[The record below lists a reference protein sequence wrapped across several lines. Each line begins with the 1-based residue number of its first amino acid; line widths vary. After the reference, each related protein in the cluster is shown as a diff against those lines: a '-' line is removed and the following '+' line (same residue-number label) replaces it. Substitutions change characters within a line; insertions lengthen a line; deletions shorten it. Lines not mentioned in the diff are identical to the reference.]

1 MEDQLKD
8 AAKKA
13 GKDESEYLM
22 KTDTDKDGKQRQR
35 KTGPRGGKYYRVKGD
50 KGWGDWISGE
60 PNESL
65 STYLNDNIGIINENK
80 NKKMKLSEYLYESLN
95 DDAREL
101 FIKVI
106 SEEWDE
112 KLYNKLSKKVGVFT
126 PNNQQLFSFMKGLYM
141 LVKKRV
147 VNENLNLNWIDTSNI
162 TSMYMM
168 FKGKKVM
175 FDMTKWNT
183 SNVTNFTECF
193 ADSQVH
199 KNTIENWDMSSADAL
214 PYMFVDATVNCDLS
228 KWVIDKTNYP
238 RYINI
243 FKNCK
248 IDKKHYPLM
257 KENSQDGYT
266 KMTEY
271 TGLD

>member
-1 MEDQLKD
+1 MKNLK
-8 AAKKA
+8 
-13 GKDESEYLM
+13 EY
-22 KTDTDKDGKQRQR
+22 
-35 KTGPRGGKYYRVKGD
+35 
-50 KGWGDWISGE
+50 I
-60 PNESL
+60 NESL
-65 STYLNDNIGIINENK
+65 V
-80 NKKMKLSEYLYESLN
+80 
-95 DDAREL
+95 DDAKEL

-112 KLYNKLSKKVGVFT
+112 NLYKKLSKKVGVFK
-126 PNNQQLFSFMKGLYM
+126 PNNQQLFSFMKGLFA
-141 LVKKRV
+141 LVEKRKV
-147 VNENLNLNWIDTSNI
+147 DPFLNLNWIDTSNI

-168 FKGKKVM
+168 FKGKHVR
-175 FDMTKWNT
+175 FNMTKWDT

-193 ADSQVH
+193 ADAFVLR
-199 KNTIENWDMSSADAL
+199 NTIEDWDMSSADAL
-214 PYMFVDATVNCDLS
+214 PYMFADATVNCDLS

-248 IDKKHYPLM
+248 IDNKRYPMM
-257 KENSQDGYT
+257 KENGSDKNLQGGYVLT

>member
-1 MEDQLKD
+1 
-8 AAKKA
+8 
-13 GKDESEYLM
+13 M
-22 KTDTDKDGKQRQR
+22 KNLFD
-35 KTGPRGGKYYRVKGD
+35 Y
-50 KGWGDWISGE
+50 I
-60 PNESL
+60 NESL
-65 STYLNDNIGIINENK
+65 VE
-80 NKKMKLSEYLYESLN
+80 
-95 DDAREL
+95 DAKEL
-101 FIKVI
+101 FMKVI

-112 KLYNKLSKKVGVFT
+112 DLYKKLSKKVGSFK
-126 PNNQQLFSFMKGLYM
+126 PNNQQLFSFMKGLYA

-147 VNENLNLNWIDTSNI
+147 VKENLNLNWIDTSNI

-168 FKGKKVM
+168 FKDKKVM

-193 ADSQVH
+193 ADAQVH
-199 KNTIENWDMSSADAL
+199 KNTIETWDMSSADAL
-214 PYMFVDATVNCDLS
+214 PYMFAGATVNCDLS

-248 IDKKHYPLM
+248 IDNKRYPLM
-257 KENSQDGYT
+257 KDMDGST
-266 KMTEY
+266 WQMTEY

>member
-1 MEDQLKD
+1 MKNLV
-8 AAKKA
+8 
-13 GKDESEYLM
+13 EY
-22 KTDTDKDGKQRQR
+22 
-35 KTGPRGGKYYRVKGD
+35 
-50 KGWGDWISGE
+50 I
-60 PNESL
+60 NESI
-65 STYLNDNIGIINENK
+65 S
-80 NKKMKLSEYLYESLN
+80 S
-95 DDAREL
+95 DAQDL
-101 FIKVI
+101 FMKVI

-112 KLYNKLSKKVGVFT
+112 KLYNKISKKVGAFT
-126 PNNQQLFSFMKGLYM
+126 PNNQQLFSFMKGLYT

-147 VNENLNLNWIDTSNI
+147 VKENLNLNWIDTSNI

-193 ADSQVH
+193 ADAQIY
-199 KNTIENWDMSSADAL
+199 KNTIENWDMSSADEL
-214 PYMFVDATVNCDLS
+214 PYMFADATVICDIS

-248 IDKKHYPLM
+248 IDKKYYPMM
-257 KENSQDGYT
+257 KDMDGT
-266 KMTEY
+266 MQQMNEY
-271 TGLD
+271 FGLD